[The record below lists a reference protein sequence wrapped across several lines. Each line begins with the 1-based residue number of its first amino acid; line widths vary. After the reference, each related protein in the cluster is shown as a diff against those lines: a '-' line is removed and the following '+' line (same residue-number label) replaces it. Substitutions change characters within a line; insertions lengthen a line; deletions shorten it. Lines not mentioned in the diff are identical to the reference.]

1 MQTETTL
8 TPDDFHVFEK
18 IPIEWWDEIAA
29 GAEIA
34 QVLRLKSGNVL
45 RRIARL
51 EIADHAGHRHSRPIR
66 RISDVTGPE
75 AACRRSTR
83 PRRS

>member
-18 IPIEWWDEIAA
+18 IPVEWWDELAA
-29 GAEIA
+29 GAEIS
-34 QVLRLKSGNVL
+34 QVLRLRSGNVL

-51 EIADHAGHRHSRPIR
+51 VRLGLVERRHSASGSVMSEIR
-66 RISDVTGPE
+66 RIGRV
-75 AACRRSTR
+75 
-83 PRRS
+83 